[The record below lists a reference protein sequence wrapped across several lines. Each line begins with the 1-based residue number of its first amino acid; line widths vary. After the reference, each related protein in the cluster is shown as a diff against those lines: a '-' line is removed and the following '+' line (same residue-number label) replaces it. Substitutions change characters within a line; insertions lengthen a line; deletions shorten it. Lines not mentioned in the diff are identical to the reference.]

1 MLKDQVGFSL
11 IKQIVNTTLHTLYA
25 HDQLLLDYP
34 DPRSTAG
41 ERSIVFRFGWYMLET
56 LKNIPTLEWAD
67 LDCEY
72 NRNQYHSKELVYQ
85 RTGNSSAASHRVIPD
100 LILHQRRSN
109 DNNLLVIEFKKRYA
123 SRYTKSNDI
132 SKLCAFTDPEKT
144 YKYSFGLYLELEPH
158 RATVKVFRNGEH
170 DTSLDFEFTP

>member
-25 HDQLLLDYP
+25 HDHLLLDYP

-56 LKNIPTLEWAD
+56 LKIIPALGWAD

-72 NRNQYHSKELVYQ
+72 NRNHYHSKELVYQ
-85 RTGNSSAASHRVIPD
+85 RTGNSSAASHMVIPD

-109 DNNLLVIEFKKRYA
+109 DNNLLVIEFKKTTA
-123 SRYTKSNDI
+123 SHNARANDI
-132 SKLCAFTDPEKT
+132 SKLCAFTDPNKA
-144 YKYSFGLYLELEPH
+144 YNYSFGLYLELEPH
-158 RATVKVFRNGEH
+158 QATVKVFHNGVN
-170 DTSLDFEFTP
+170 DTALDFDFNA